1 MAILGLSG
9 LNAVVLA
16 LGATAAYV
24 LLVRIGDRVTAWL
37 TPAVEQPSTRGQ
49 ASRHLLGSAI
59 GQALSVTL
67 IATLLLRAGLSL
79 RDLGL
84 VRPVTGQAWGA
95 ALALGLVG
103 AGALMAGP
111 LRRSATGR
119 EWSAYRASGALLAA
133 VGAGFGEEIVFRGFV
148 ISVLAWGGWG
158 LTQQIAASALL
169 FGLARLG
176 WGAGAWPG
184 SFKAAAATAGTATA
198 FGGLYALL
206 YVEAGR
212 SLLPVILAHGLT
224 EAAVQPALFEV
235 ILARRQR

>member
-1 MAILGLSG
+1 MVTLGLTG
-9 LNAVVLA
+9 LNALVLA

-37 TPAVEQPSTRGQ
+37 TPVVEQPSARGR
-49 ASRHLLGSAI
+49 ASRHLLGSAL
-59 GQALSVTL
+59 GQALTVIL

-84 VRPVTGQAWGA
+84 ARPATWQAWGA
-95 ALALGLVG
+95 ALALGLLG
-103 AGALMAGP
+103 AGALIAGP
-111 LRRSATGR
+111 LRRSATLR

-148 ISVLAWGGWG
+148 ISALAWGDWG
-158 LTQQIAASALL
+158 AALQIAGSALL
-169 FGLARLG
+169 FGLARAG
-176 WGAGAWPG
+176 WGAGAGTG
-184 SFKAAAATAGTATA
+184 SFQVKAVTAATATG
-198 FGGLYALL
+198 FGLLYAVL

-212 SLLPVILAHGLT
+212 SLLPVILAHGLA

-235 ILARRQR
+235 VLTRRQR